1 MNQKLTEGE
10 PITLSGFI
18 HNIRV
23 QKTIIFIALRNTLG
37 LFQLVILKE
46 NVQAFEKANAL
57 TLESIIEI
65 SGKVKL
71 SQSKNHQL
79 EIEVELLTV
88 ISQPTERLP
97 IQVHEKAANETEID
111 TRLNY
116 RWIDLRKPENL
127 LIYKIWTLIEQEFR
141 NFLIEKSF
149 IQIHSPKLMGNP
161 SESGAEVFEVKYF
174 NSKAYLAQSPQFYK
188 QMAIAAG
195 FEKVFEIGPV
205 FRAENSNSTRHATEY
220 TSFDI
225 EMAYINSFQDV
236 ADLEE
241 LIIIHIFEKLIKT
254 YGDEIEKLYGI
265 TLTIPK
271 AGFPKIAL
279 HELRKSIKEMSR
291 EEGDVTHADEKLIGE
306 YVQKEFGHE
315 FVFLTHFHHAN
326 RAFYHKKNEKEQI
339 YSESADLLF
348 KGLEI
353 TTLAQREHRYEIL
366 KSQVEERGMYSESLQ
381 EYLNF
386 FKYSCPPHGGFGFG
400 IERFIMKILG
410 LENVREVFFLFRGP
424 GRLTP

>member
-10 PITLSGFI
+10 LITLTGFI
-18 HNIRV
+18 HNIRI
-23 QKTIIFIALRNTLG
+23 QKTIVFIELRNTTE
-37 LFQLVILKE
+37 LFQLVILNE
-46 NVQAFEKANAL
+46 NTQAFEKANSL
-57 TLESIIEI
+57 NLESIIEI
-65 SGKVKL
+65 SGFVKT
-71 SQSKNHQL
+71 SQSKNHTF
-79 EIEVELLTV
+79 EVEVESLTV
-88 ISQPTERLP
+88 ISEPVERLP
-97 IQVHEKAANETEID
+97 IQVNKKADKETELD
-111 TRLNY
+111 TRLNF
-116 RWIDLRKPENL
+116 RWIDLRKEENL

-141 NFLIEKSF
+141 NFLIEKNF

-225 EMAYINSFQDV
+225 EMAYIKSFHDI

-241 LIIIHIFEKLIKT
+241 AIIIHIFEKLIKK
-254 YGDEIEKLYGI
+254 YGEEIEKYYGI
-265 TLTIPK
+265 TLTVPK
-271 AGFPKIAL
+271 SGFPRIAL
-279 HELRKSIKEMSR
+279 HELRTFIKEMSK
-291 EEGDVTHADEKLIGE
+291 EQGDVTHADEKLIGQ

-315 FVFLTHFHHAN
+315 FVFLTHFHHQN
-326 RAFYHKKNEKEQI
+326 RAFYHKKNENEQI
-339 YSESADLLF
+339 YSEGADLLF

-366 KSQVEERGMYSESLQ
+366 KNQVVERGLYSESLQ

-400 IERFIMKILG
+400 IERFIAKILG

-424 GRLTP
+424 GRLAP